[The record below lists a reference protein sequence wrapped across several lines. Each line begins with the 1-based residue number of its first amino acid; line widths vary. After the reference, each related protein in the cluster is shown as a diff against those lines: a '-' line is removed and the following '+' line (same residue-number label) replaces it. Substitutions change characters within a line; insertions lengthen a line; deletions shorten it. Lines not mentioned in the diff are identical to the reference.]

1 MKPLWS
7 NSWDNP
13 LGPAQDTHAQHKHGQ
28 DEHAHRPAWL
38 VPRPRPVGSKTCGKL
53 RMQTRSNLTHPLCLA
68 PYEEN
73 QHEATTL
80 PMNSASYCRLLYTG
94 HADVP
99 AWGGT
104 DENENK
110 IAGPRPTAYGETF
123 KNCGSE
129 STARAS
135 GVRGAPQHLFVE
147 SRSPHE
153 GLPSPGARAQTA
165 PC

>member
-1 MKPLWS
+1 MQAFRCLLPGRHWTTETLTTAATEFPLSQAGSLHIAPPMGIEAHEEAALLAVPEAGVMKPLWPT
-7 NSWDNP
+7 SWDNP

-80 PMNSASYCRLLYTG
+80 PMNSASYAACCTLAT
-94 HADVP
+94 
-99 AWGGT
+99 
-104 DENENK
+104 
-110 IAGPRPTAYGETF
+110 PR
-123 KNCGSE
+123 CQL
-129 STARAS
+129 
-135 GVRGAPQHLFVE
+135 GA
-147 SRSPHE
+147 
-153 GLPSPGARAQTA
+153 A
-165 PC
+165 

>member
-1 MKPLWS
+1 MKPLWPT
-7 NSWDNP
+7 SWDNP

-80 PMNSASYCRLLYTG
+80 PMNSASYAACCTLATPRCQLGAAQTRTRTTLLRQCRRLTERHSRTAGASLQPEPLGSAVLHSICLL
-94 HADVP
+94 
-99 AWGGT
+99 
-104 DENENK
+104 E
-110 IAGPRPTAYGETF
+110 AG
-123 KNCGSE
+123 
-129 STARAS
+129 
-135 GVRGAPQHLFVE
+135 
-147 SRSPHE
+147 E